1 VKGEEIVKAMKEP
14 AKKANS
20 HQAATKITKPVN
32 TDELLAKAK
41 IPGQHAMKLHPFY
54 RGKIEIVPKCVVRD
68 FTDFAIWY
76 TPGVAEPCKA
86 IKADPKQVWQHTNKW
101 NTVAVVTDGTRV
113 LGLGDIGPEA
123 GLPVMEGKSLLFKYL
138 GGVDSFP
145 VCLDTKNPDE
155 IIQIVKWIQPSFG
168 GINLEDISQPK
179 CFYILDRLRKEARIP
194 VWHDDQQ
201 GTATVVVAG
210 ALNAIKL
217 VGKKPSEAKVAMI
230 GAGASN
236 IAGLRVMIAAG
247 FNPKNIIMTDSKSTL
262 STSRKDLQQDFKEK
276 WWAAQITN
284 AEGRQGGVADAMKGA
299 DLTIAASK
307 PGPGTI
313 KPEWVKMMADD
324 AIIFPIAN
332 PVPEIWPWEAHEA
345 GARIVATGRSDFPN
359 QVNNSLGFPGIFRG
373 VLDVSASTITDEM
386 CIAAAKELAKTAE
399 DNGLREDYIV
409 PTMDEWEVYPR
420 EATAVALKA
429 IEQGV
434 AGVKKSRPEIY
445 EDAERIIKRAR
456 AETKFLMDGKFIP
469 QAPP

>member
-1 VKGEEIVKAMKEP
+1 VTTERELKKKGKSATP
-14 AKKANS
+14 AK
-20 HQAATKITKPVN
+20 ITGPVN
-32 TDELLAKAK
+32 TEELLAKAK
-41 IPGQHAMKLHPFY
+41 VPGQHAMKLHPFY
-54 RGKIEIVPKCVVRD
+54 KGKIEIVPKCVVRD
-68 FTDFAIWY
+68 FSDFAIWY

-86 IKADPKQVWQHTNKW
+86 IKADPKQVWEHTNKG

-138 GGVDSFP
+138 GGIDSFP
-145 VCLDTKNPDE
+145 ICLDTKDPE
-155 IIQIVKWIQPSFG
+155 HIIEAVKWLQPSFG

-210 ALNAIKL
+210 AMNAIKC
-217 VGKKPSEAKVAMI
+217 VGKKIHEAKVAMI

-236 IAGLRVMIAAG
+236 IAGLRVMVAAG
-247 FNPKNIIMTDSKSTL
+247 FNPKNIIMTDSKGIL

-284 AEGRQGGVADAMKGA
+284 GEGLEGGVAEAMKGA

-307 PGPGTI
+307 PGPGTV
-313 KPEWVKMMADD
+313 KPEWVKAMASD
-324 AIIFPIAN
+324 AIVFPIAN

-373 VLDVSASTITDEM
+373 VLDVRASTITDEM
-386 CIAAAKELAKTAE
+386 CIAAARELAKTAE
-399 DNGLREDYIV
+399 DKGLREDYIV

-434 AGVKKSRPEIY
+434 AGVKKSRQEIY
-445 EDAERIIKRAR
+445 ETAERMIRRAR
-456 AETKFLMDGKFIP
+456 QETKFMMDSKFIP
-469 QAPP
+469 PAPA